1 MSGKRL
7 VISSSSRRRLRT
19 RFLRLGEGWEETV
32 RMGGDDEAPDVGVEN
47 SGEAMAVA
55 GEGAAAADRASQE
68 AALAAEAE
76 ALCAF
81 SPETIGNLTEGLG
94 GLNAEALAHLAGVC
108 CL

>member
-1 MSGKRL
+1 MSSPAIAELAPGC
-7 VISSSSRRRLRT
+7 S
-19 RFLRLGEGWEETV
+19 GEAWEETV
-32 RMGGDDEAPDVGVEN
+32 GMGGDGEASDVGVEK
-47 SGEAMAVA
+47 SGEAVAVA
-55 GEGAAAADRASQE
+55 GEGAAAADRASHE

>member
-1 MSGKRL
+1 
-7 VISSSSRRRLRT
+7 
-19 RFLRLGEGWEETV
+19 
-32 RMGGDDEAPDVGVEN
+32 MGVDDEAPDVGVKN
-47 SGEAMAVA
+47 SGEAVAVA

-94 GLNAEALAHLAGVC
+94 GLNAEAMAHLAGVC

>member
-1 MSGKRL
+1 
-7 VISSSSRRRLRT
+7 
-19 RFLRLGEGWEETV
+19 
-32 RMGGDDEAPDVGVEN
+32 MGVDDEAPDVGVEN
-47 SGEAMAVA
+47 SGEAVAVAVA

-94 GLNAEALAHLAGVC
+94 GLNAESLAHLAGVC

>member
-1 MSGKRL
+1 MSSPAIAELAPGC
-7 VISSSSRRRLRT
+7 S
-19 RFLRLGEGWEETV
+19 GEAWEETV
-32 RMGGDDEAPDVGVEN
+32 GMGGDGEASDVGVEK
-47 SGEAMAVA
+47 SGEAVAVA
-55 GEGAAAADRASQE
+55 GEGAAAADRASHE

-94 GLNAEALAHLAGVC
+94 GLNAEAMAHLAGVC